1 MGRVYKTD
9 IPNEAKMIQSLWEMI
24 KEFYIPEDT
33 MTYHEEFCKCAREIN
48 EECDS
53 RLGQKLILAYADYLD
68 EKAGKIDG

>member
-1 MGRVYKTD
+1 MGRVSKAD

-33 MTYHEEFCKCAREIN
+33 MAYHEEFCKCAREIN
-48 EECDS
+48 RECDS